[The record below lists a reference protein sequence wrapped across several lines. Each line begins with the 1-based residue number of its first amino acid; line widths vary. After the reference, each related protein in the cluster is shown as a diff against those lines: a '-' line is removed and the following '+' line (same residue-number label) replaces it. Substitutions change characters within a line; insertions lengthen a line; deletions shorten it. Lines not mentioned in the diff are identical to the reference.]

1 VKSDPRQATRWLQR
15 AVGLLPLIACTGTAG
30 AAAPEITWNEQYYN
44 PAPAADDLVLPMR
57 CGGAMTF
64 RVVLVPAERLLGDRR
79 VTLGGSDDRFNF
91 SENYRRDYVAGGFS
105 VDGGGGGRQFYI
117 GKYEVTTDQYEAITG
132 QDCVHPTNA
141 GRLPKTSV
149 SWSEAVVFSVR
160 YTEWLYANAAEALP
174 REDGVHGFLRL
185 PTEAEW
191 EYAARGGAAVSE
203 SEFLKPLFPLQDDLK
218 AYAWYGSPDSSSF
231 KPQLIGLLKANP
243 LGLHD
248 MLGNV
253 GEMVLEPYRLN
264 KILRLHGQA
273 GGVIVKGGDFLTPI
287 DALRTAQREELNPFD
302 DKGVRRLET
311 VGFRLLIGVPVLTSP
326 SRLDAIKDQ
335 WRDLPKSESALAE
348 TQRLEDPIDEINL
361 LIKATEDKLL
371 RERLTGLRSV
381 IQATIATRNEQRD
394 RAARSLVRIGA
405 LLGVRVTDLQRI
417 LEARQRALKALDKQ
431 LDVRNSSPGLVETLK
446 TSVNE
451 ASDKLAFDLGY
462 YKDTVVDVAQ
472 NYPLRVLELQIEILR
487 RELTEQG
494 RPNLVD
500 YVEKFHRHLVE
511 FRATGDLTSQKLLND
526 LK

>member
-1 VKSDPRQATRWLQR
+1 MKVKEGQILARL
-15 AVGLLPLIACTGTAG
+15 
-30 AAAPEITWNEQYYN
+30 
-44 PAPAADDLVLPMR
+44 DD
-57 CGGAMTF
+57 
-64 RVVLVPAERLLGDRR
+64 
-79 VTLGGSDDRFNF
+79 
-91 SENYRRDYVAGGFS
+91 
-105 VDGGGGGRQFYI
+105 
-117 GKYEVTTDQYEAITG
+117 
-132 QDCVHPTNA
+132 TNA
-141 GRLPKTSV
+141 KASLN
-149 SWSEAVVFSVR
+149 
-160 YTEWLYANAAEALP
+160 LAEA
-174 REDGVHGFLRL
+174 
-185 PTEAEW
+185 
-191 EYAARGGAAVSE
+191 
-203 SEFLKPLFPLQDDLK
+203 
-218 AYAWYGSPDSSSF
+218 
-231 KPQLIGLLKANP
+231 QLASAK
-243 LGLHD
+243 
-248 MLGNV
+248 
-253 GEMVLEPYRLN
+253 
-264 KILRLHGQA
+264 
-273 GGVIVKGGDFLTPI
+273 
-287 DALRTAQREELNPFD
+287 
-302 DKGVRRLET
+302 
-311 VGFRLLIGVPVLTSP
+311 
-326 SRLDAIKDQ
+326 
-335 WRDLPKSESALAE
+335 SALAE

-446 TSVNE
+446 TSVDE